1 MLRRSLQRSEVHVM
15 SVSVDSQTYVRDLE
29 EQLRLIL
36 FGGGGSPDAQAAV
49 LLVRGALAD
58 GDRSR
63 AAWLAKSTQQLAQA
77 RPGHRDMAGAAAHA
91 RGLVDRDSARLEQA
105 ASTYTAPLARAKATE
120 DAGLAWADQGNRDN
134 AVAWLREAYALYEQL
149 GTVGAMARVRS
160 QLRAAGVRLHHW
172 KRVDKPAYGW
182 ESLTETEQRIADL
195 VAQGLSNR
203 QVAGRLFL
211 STHTVAFHLRHIYWK
226 LDVNSRVQL
235 ARLAAEQAQME
246 SALTGVGSSPA
257 LAGLWM
263 WPLVRQS
270 SVWRRK
276 EHTNLVV
283 QEACHGDASRP
294 RQQAVTDQRR
304 PDTGDRG
311 HLRAHG
317 TTGKRRIRRPWCG
330 SGRYA
335 VDTRR

>member
-1 MLRRSLQRSEVHVM
+1 M
-15 SVSVDSQTYVRDLE
+15 SFSVDSQTYVRDLE

-77 RPGHRDMAGAAAHA
+77 RPGHRDMAAAAMHA
-91 RGLVDRDSARLEQA
+91 RGLVDRDSARLEHA
-105 ASTYTAPLARAKATE
+105 ASSYTAPLARAKATE
-120 DAGLAWADQGNRDN
+120 DAGLAWADQGNQDN

-149 GTVGAMARVRS
+149 GTVGSMARVRS

-172 KRVDKPAYGW
+172 KRADKPAYGW

-246 SALTGVGSSPA
+246 SALTGAGGRPA
-257 LAGLWM
+257 LPGLWM
-263 WPLVRQS
+263 WPLARQS

-276 EHTNLVV
+276 KHTNLVA

-294 RQQAVTDQRR
+294 QHQAVTDQRR
-304 PDTGDRG
+304 SDTGDRG

-317 TTGKRRIRRPWCG
+317 ATGKRRIRGPWCG
-330 SGRYA
+330 SCRYA